1 MPIIPVFHECEWY
14 DTFSPVQQNMTP
26 TIVKQTKVLIPT
38 TTADNSKQKF
48 SRLQATSAA
57 NIPVVQ
63 TTELEDW
70 TDDENA
76 QPGWDEL
83 NDETTKALI
92 REKRRELRQQR
103 HQQQLQQK
111 LKQAQMQSGFA
122 GRSTRK
128 Q

>member
-1 MPIIPVFHECEWY
+1 MA
-14 DTFSPVQQNMTP
+14 P

-38 TTADNSKQKF
+38 TTAENSRQNF

-63 TTELEDW
+63 TAELEDW

-83 NDETTKALI
+83 TDETTKALI

-103 HQQQLQQK
+103 NQQK
-111 LKQAQMQSGFA
+111 LKQAQMQSGFTERIGHPA
-122 GRSTRK
+122 RK
-128 Q
+128 H

>member
-1 MPIIPVFHECEWY
+1 
-14 DTFSPVQQNMTP
+14 MTP
-26 TIVKQTKVLIPT
+26 KIVKQTKVLIPT
-38 TTADNSKQKF
+38 TTADNSKPSF

-57 NIPVVQ
+57 SIPVVQ
-63 TTELEDW
+63 TAELEDW

-83 NDETTKALI
+83 NDDTTKALI

-103 HQQQLQQK
+103 HQQQHLQK

-122 GRSTRK
+122 ERIGQSAK
-128 Q
+128 KH